1 MIEMYR
7 NTKNVIIENTW
18 HEPIFS
24 YAVGKEKQNK
34 NQSDEQQSQLQV
46 NPWNQ
51 QLLPIIIQ
59 TVIMSK
65 YYHFTMK
72 AL

>member
-1 MIEMYR
+1 M
-7 NTKNVIIENTW
+7 NLF
-18 HEPIFS
+18 FS
-24 YAVGKEKQNK
+24 YTVGKEKWNK
-34 NQSDEQQSQLQV
+34 NQSHEQQGQLQV

-59 TVIMSK
+59 TAIMSK

-72 AL
+72 VL

>member
-7 NTKNVIIENTW
+7 NTRNVMIENTW

-24 YAVGKEKQNK
+24 YTVGKEKQNK
-34 NQSDEQQSQLQV
+34 NQPHEQQSQLQV
-46 NPWNQ
+46 NLWNQ

-59 TVIMSK
+59 TVIMHK
-65 YYHFTMK
+65 YYNFTMK